1 MRKEEDGIIRINLVV
16 ANVYIVRGRRTV
28 LVDTGAETSAGWIMR
43 AMNQHGVSP
52 NELSMILLTH
62 AHVDHAGSA
71 RRLRDRLGA
80 PVAVHQAD
88 AAMLRRGDNGITQT
102 LGREA
107 VVIKYFMDHPFP
119 SLEADIHLDQST
131 DLRSYGL
138 DARLLHTP
146 GHTAGS
152 ISLLFDDGDAIAGD
166 VLRGGVMGG
175 AFLASKPA
183 YPYFLPSMDDKPVL
197 LDSVQKLLDDGARR
211 FLVGHGGPL
220 KRDAVQRW
228 LDTQR

>member
-1 MRKEEDGIIRINLVV
+1 MRKEEDGVIRINLVV

-62 AHVDHAGSA
+62 APVDHAGSA

-88 AAMLRRGDNGITQT
+88 AAM
-102 LGREA
+102 
-107 VVIKYFMDHPFP
+107 
-119 SLEADIHLDQST
+119 
-131 DLRSYGL
+131 
-138 DARLLHTP
+138 LHTP

-166 VLRGGVMGG
+166 VLRGGIMGG

-197 LDSVQKLLDDGARR
+197 LDSVQKLLDAGARR

-228 LDTQR
+228 LDAQR